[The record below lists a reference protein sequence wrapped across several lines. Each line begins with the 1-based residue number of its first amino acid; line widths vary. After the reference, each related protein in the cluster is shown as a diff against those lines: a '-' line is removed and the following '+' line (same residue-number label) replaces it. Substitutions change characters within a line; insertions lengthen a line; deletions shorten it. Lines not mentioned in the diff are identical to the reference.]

1 MVYQIAG
8 LIFDISGNAKMMK
21 SKVAYVQ
28 PEGFAAYCRK
38 ADVPFLKKENS
49 PSDKDGEVFL
59 YLGEDVNLWEI
70 SAPDLNV
77 EIKGVDDV
85 DENGNSNYVLRRL
98 SNYAIND
105 LNTKID
111 GTIFYSVSDKIDEP
125 LGECISENL
134 GNYLYKTDTGFSVIR
149 KFSQIHEILFR
160 IDYNTE
166 FNNAFLY
173 VFDVSALGGVP
184 LERYIH
190 NCLGEAFS
198 YMALKNKR
206 VTFHSSCIDY
216 NGQGICFSAPSG
228 TGKSTH
234 AGLWQKCF
242 PETEILNDDTPL
254 IYISKEGEVLVSGT
268 PWSGKTELNINRQIP
283 LKGIVRLYQNKTNVV
298 SDIKGINAFK
308 TIYGQTKNLG
318 IKEFFDNTASVL
330 NKVVESVPV
339 VHLGCNIS
347 DEAVMVVKQKLGIN

>member
-1 MVYQIAG
+1 MIYQIAD

-21 SKVAYVQ
+21 SQVSYVQ
-28 PEGFAAYCRK
+28 PDGFAAYCRK
-38 ADVPFLKKENS
+38 ADVPFLRKENS
-49 PSDKDGEVFL
+49 PSNADGEVFL

-70 SAPDLNV
+70 SAPDMNV
-77 EIKGVDDV
+77 EISGLDDV

-98 SNYAIND
+98 KNYLADD
-105 LNTKID
+105 LNKKID
-111 GTIFYSVSDKIDEP
+111 GTIYYSVSEKIDEP
-125 LGECISENL
+125 HGECLNVNL

-160 IDYNTE
+160 IDFNAE
-166 FNNAFLY
+166 FSNASVY

-190 NCLGEAFS
+190 NCIGEAFS
-198 YMALKNKR
+198 YMALKAGR

-216 NGQGICFSAPSG
+216 NGHGVCFSAPSG

-242 PETEILNDDTPL
+242 PETKILNDDTPL
-254 IYISKEGEVLVSGT
+254 IYISEDGTALVSGT
-268 PWSGKTELNINRQIP
+268 PWSGKTELNINKQIP

-318 IKEFFDNTASVL
+318 IKEFFDNTTHVL
-330 NKVVESVPV
+330 NRVVETVPV

-347 DEAVMVVKQKLGIN
+347 EEAVAVVKEKLGL